1 MEWWKDENGVY
12 GWIQLCLTKSHC
24 HNNMV
29 LLHVILKRSICV
41 NEVIKMSLTVL
52 RINEDTQDF
61 SKPWKQPLYT
71 VLPTFSTLY
80 LLFLPLFI
88 SSCETGSLRTWY
100 ARQAPC
106 WGSPEPEEVLPNTF
120 VPSWTGCL
128 SQPYI
133 ISHKNLGFPSRL
145 PTIFFFT

>member
-1 MEWWKDENGVY
+1 MMKRWEWSLWMDSALSYKKPLPQQHGVVACD
-12 GWIQLCLTKSHC
+12 I
-24 HNNMV
+24 
-29 LLHVILKRSICV
+29 KRSICV

-61 SKPWKQPLYT
+61 SKPCKQPLYT

-106 WGSPEPEEVLPNTF
+106 WGSPKPEEVLPNTF